1 MTRITCVLIVGM
13 EENKDWKKHIKC
25 TIISFVVGLKDL
37 RQRILLCEVK
47 YMSQAKVDY
56 KKEQRKNIKK
66 IVRKRKVS
74 HVIGI
79 TAFVLVACGM
89 IGWLG
94 YSGYQTYTEA
104 KANDPASI
112 EEIPVDL
119 DAISDYLTEITPEE
133 ETEEVTEESSE
144 DTAEE
149 NSDSEE
155 ENAEESAEENIE
167 ETTEN
172 EASDE
177 E

>member
-1 MTRITCVLIVGM
+1 
-13 EENKDWKKHIKC
+13 
-25 TIISFVVGLKDL
+25 
-37 RQRILLCEVK
+37 
-47 YMSQAKVDY
+47 MSQAKVDY

-66 IVRKRKVS
+66 TVRKRKIS
-74 HVIGI
+74 HVIGMV
-79 TAFVLVACGM
+79 AFVLVFCGM
-89 IGWLG
+89 LGWLG
-94 YSGYQTYTEA
+94 YSGYQTIKKAQTSEA
-104 KANDPASI
+104 ATK

-133 ETEEVTEESSE
+133 ETEAVTEESSE

-155 ENAEESAEENIE
+155 ENTEESSDENTE
-167 ETTEN
+167 ETAGN

>member
-1 MTRITCVLIVGM
+1 
-13 EENKDWKKHIKC
+13 
-25 TIISFVVGLKDL
+25 
-37 RQRILLCEVK
+37 
-47 YMSQAKVDY
+47 MSQAKVDY

-66 IVRKRKVS
+66 TVRKRKIS

-149 NSDSEE
+149 NSGSEE
-155 ENAEESAEENIE
+155 ENAEEFAEENTE
-167 ETTEN
+167 ETAEN